1 LVAAR
6 RRERRVQEALR
17 AAVAV
22 PIRDGRFQQ
31 RRSARDFS
39 ASEWLKGR
47 FSGPFSAYG
56 GPLSEASR
64 RGDLIM
70 PTITFGGVGSGI
82 DTESI
87 ISGLV
92 SASRG
97 PLTRVQQQKL
107 QVESAVSSMSDLGN
121 LLSKFK
127 DAVSA
132 LDTIQEVGS
141 FSATSDSKAV
151 VATAAGGAQ
160 PGSFE
165 IEVSQL
171 ASGYKAYSNELGISS
186 AGEALGKSGTLGLSV
201 NGENVDLSIDPT
213 DTLDAVIS
221 KINASGLRVSAS
233 SFFDGSEYRLQLRG
247 LDTGAENDVV
257 VTETG
262 TDFGFSDNVKSRGLD
277 AELTIDGFE
286 VTSKTNQVTGAIS
299 GVTLALTDVTTK
311 TVDGVTTKTPA
322 NVSIASDAAG
332 FQSKLKSLVD
342 SYNGVINK
350 IHADAGF
357 GSIKASNPELSGDA
371 SLRSITSRLSSALT
385 KTVGTGKFQT
395 LRSIGIELNND
406 GTLKLNASTL
416 EKALSEDPEAVT
428 KVLAGDDK
436 EVDGLADMLADIA
449 NDMLGANGVIQSRKD
464 GLSSRQRLLT
474 DRVDIEQA
482 RLDRM
487 EEMLRKQ
494 FTEMD
499 SVVASTKAQSSFLG
513 G

>member
-1 LVAAR
+1 
-6 RRERRVQEALR
+6 
-17 AAVAV
+17 
-22 PIRDGRFQQ
+22 
-31 RRSARDFS
+31 
-39 ASEWLKGR
+39 
-47 FSGPFSAYG
+47 
-56 GPLSEASR
+56 
-64 RGDLIM
+64 M

-82 DTESI
+82 DTETI
-87 ISGLV
+87 ISGLI

-97 PLTRVQQQKL
+97 PITRVQQQKL
-107 QVESAVSSMSDLGN
+107 QTESAVSSLSDLGN

-141 FSATSDSKAV
+141 FSATSDSKSV

-160 PGSFE
+160 PGSFA

-171 ASGYKAYSNELGISS
+171 AAAYKAYSAPLGIT
-186 AGEALGKSGTLGLSV
+186 APTEALGKSGTLGLSV
-201 NGENVDLSIDPT
+201 NGKSADLSIDPT
-213 DTLDAVIS
+213 DTLDSVIS
-221 KINASGLRVSAS
+221 KINSSGLRVSAS

-247 LDTGAENDVV
+247 LDTGAVNDVV
-257 VTETG
+257 VSETG
-262 TDFGFSDNVKSRGLD
+262 TNFGFADNVKSRGQD
-277 AELTIDGFE
+277 AKLTIDGFA

-299 GVTLALTDVTTK
+299 GVTLALAEVNTTTK
-311 TVDGVTTKTPA
+311 DGVTTSTPA
-322 NVSIASDAAG
+322 NVTIASDAAG

-342 SYNGVINK
+342 NFNSVINK

-357 GSIKASNPELSGDA
+357 GSVKASNPELSGDA
-371 SLRSITSRLSSALT
+371 ALRSITSRLSSALT

-395 LRSIGIELNND
+395 LRSIGIELNNN
-406 GTLKLNASTL
+406 GTLKLNASAL
-416 EKALSEDPEAVT
+416 EKALAEDPEAVT

-436 EVDGLADMLADIA
+436 EVDGLADMLADVA
-449 NDMLGANGVIQSRKD
+449 TDMLGSKGVIQARKD
-464 GLSSRQRLLT
+464 GLSSRQRSLT
-474 DRVDIEQA
+474 DRLEVEQK

-499 SVVASTKAQSSFLG
+499 STVAAAKAQGGFLG